1 VAALGL
7 LLVLILT
14 LPGCQSDAAIAFR
27 GARHYSAGNRALDR
41 GDGALA
47 VRELRLAAELLPRAS
62 EIQNHLGL
70 AYLAQN
76 EEARAL
82 EAFRRAVELDCDN
95 QAARINLAR
104 TARERDDLGGE
115 VDRRTDPRADR
126 SSSRTGDAIEETV
139 AERPPGARRSDPN
152 GGG

>member
-1 VAALGL
+1 VPF
-7 LLVLILT
+7 V
-14 LPGCQSDAAIAFR
+14 PGCQTDAAIAFR

-47 VRELRLAAELLPRAS
+47 VAELRQAASLLPQAS

-70 AYLAQN
+70 AYLA
-76 EEARAL
+76 EGDHARAR

-104 TARERDDLGGE
+104 TVGQ
-115 VDRRTDPRADR
+115 ADR
-126 SSSRTGDAIEETV
+126 KD
-139 AERPPGARRSDPN
+139 
-152 GGG
+152 

>member
-7 LLVLILT
+7 LLPLT
-14 LPGCQSDAAIAFR
+14 LNLPGCQSEAAIAFR

-47 VRELRLAAELLPRAS
+47 VVELRQAAVLLPQAS

-70 AYLAQN
+70 AYLAQG
-76 EEARAL
+76 EEEPAR
-82 EAFRRAVELDCDN
+82 EAFRRAIELDCDN

-104 TARERDDLGGE
+104 ITKEG
-115 VDRRTDPRADR
+115 
-126 SSSRTGDAIEETV
+126 GDA
-139 AERPPGARRSDPN
+139 D
-152 GGG
+152 